1 MPFDVLMRAATPLDQ
16 PRALGQA
23 TVSSKLRDGRSCID
37 GLRQSGALKI
47 LFPRATSALEATLIN
62 TAGGITGGDDFRVDA
77 TAGSGS
83 TLRLTTQ
90 AAERVYRA
98 QSGQTG
104 RVATRLVVGENAR
117 LDWLPQ
123 ETILFDG
130 AALRRKLHVE
140 LAASSRFLMVEP
152 MIFGRTAMA
161 ERVTDLALDERI
173 EIRRDGAPLYLDGV
187 RLHGNAVEQLDR
199 PAVGGGARAMANLI
213 WVAPEA
219 EAQLGPLRALIGEGG
234 GASLLRPD
242 LLCLRLLAPDG
253 YSLRRMLL
261 PVLDRL
267 TDTQLPASWRL

>member
-1 MPFDVLMRAATPLDQ
+1 MRAATPLDQ

-47 LFPRATSALEATLIN
+47 LFPRATSALVATLIN
-62 TAGGITGGDDFRVDA
+62 TAGGITGGDDFRIDA
-77 TAGSGS
+77 LAGPGS

-104 RVATRLVVGENAR
+104 RMATRLIVGENAQ

-140 LAASSRFLMVEP
+140 LVASSRFLMVEP

-161 ERVTDLALDERI
+161 ESVTDLALDDRI

-219 EAQLGPLRALIGEGG
+219 EAQLGPLRTLIGDSG
-234 GASLLRPD
+234 GASLLRPG

-253 YSLRRMLL
+253 YSLRRMLM

-267 TDTQLPASWRL
+267 TDTQLPTSWRL